1 MEFLFD
7 QEMDELILSE
17 VLSYGKQRSVR
28 CSQDSGEGGA
38 CFVAFKREVTE
49 GMKPTT
55 LKAVSIQALPPK
67 KFVILDSTGDLHIL
81 CLSAPVVGPNV
92 MAHMRRLPHSMKV
105 QKLAVFPDFSSKK
118 QTFWVSD
125 GLHSVHTITLSNM
138 DAAVN
143 TNDGD
148 VTQEKSIRITVIQAI
163 LSAEKIQDLIPL
175 GANGILILGQVDYHA
190 FFLITMVF
198 LVLVLLKS

>member
-1 MEFLFD
+1 MHVQLCD
-7 QEMDELILSE
+7 
-17 VLSYGKQRSVR
+17 RSVHR
-28 CSQDSGEGGA
+28 VFQ
-38 CFVAFKREVTE
+38 
-49 GMKPTT
+49 
-55 LKAVSIQALPPK
+55 KAE
-67 KFVILDSTGDLHIL
+67 
-81 CLSAPVVGPNV
+81 
-92 MAHMRRLPHSMKV
+92 
-105 QKLAVFPDFSSKK
+105 K